1 MAIQSTWNYYTM
13 EKFSWKIKDVGLS
26 LTCVGICIA
35 LIQGALSGTISKKL
49 GNIKT
54 AYLSIIIT
62 IFTMILIGTATK
74 SWMIYCLMLP
84 YAFSGLA
91 DPAIRAILS
100 NKTSESEQGE
110 LQGIFTSLM
119 SLGEIV
125 GPPLFMWFF
134 YTFKNSVPNSNI
146 GLGTPFFVA
155 SIIGLIA
162 FLLISWTLKEF
173 KK

>member
-1 MAIQSTWNYYTM
+1 M
-13 EKFSWKIKDVGLS
+13 EKFGWKIKDVGLS

-35 LIQGALSGTISKKL
+35 LIQGALAGTISKKL

-62 IFTMILIGTATK
+62 IFTMILIGTVTK

-110 LQGIFTSLM
+110 LQGVITSVL
-119 SLGEIV
+119 SIAEIL
-125 GPPLFMWFF
+125 GPPIMMAIFYFFTVNQQSPIYGMPFYFGAFIVTIALILF
-134 YTFKNSVPNSNI
+134 YRIVR
-146 GLGTPFFVA
+146 
-155 SIIGLIA
+155 
-162 FLLISWTLKEF
+162 KEN
-173 KK
+173 